1 MNRYLVEHNIPGG
14 NRLTVPELEA
24 ISQQSQ
30 LVIQQMEDH
39 IQLLQTTITSDRIV
53 CLYVAKS
60 EAAVREFSR
69 LSGLPIGWIS
79 KVSASI
85 GPDMICIA

>member
-1 MNRYLVEHNIPGG
+1 MNRYLVEHSVPGG
-14 NRLTVPELEA
+14 NRLTVPELQA
-24 ISQQSQ
+24 ISQQSH
-30 LVIQQMEDH
+30 LVILQMEEK
-39 IQLLQTTITSDRIV
+39 IQLLHTTITADRFV
-53 CLYVAKS
+53 CLYKAKN